1 MKYNSV
7 QFHLLKPSTQYS
19 ELVKGKQKFYTF
31 ECTIKAI
38 IKKKITW
45 KVMIKS
51 IVKNYRGIE
60 ILIEP

>member
-38 IKKKITW
+38 KKKNHL
-45 KVMIKS
+45 KS
-51 IVKNYRGIE
+51 HD
-60 ILIEP
+60 